1 MFFLRDVSHYLK
13 QSVLALNREAGY
25 QPMPVLNGMC
35 YRMCYTFVGCRK
47 KSDDIEAE
55 SSEAGAMLLSYGRYI
70 CRRRIGD

>member
-13 QSVLALNREAGY
+13 QSVLALNTEAGY
-25 QPMPVLNGMC
+25 QPMPVLNG
-35 YRMCYTFVGCRK
+35 MCYTFVGCRK